1 MPLSKGLQVSPHSDL
16 SINSG
21 MRGVYGALT
30 AFPLLQHSR
39 CWEAVLEVLHSNLLR
54 GGAELSLERMMF
66 RIYCLPW
73 SLSPAIEG
81 GGGVGSGEGGPPKA
95 RARLGWGESL
105 SAKGSP
111 AAWPSAGWGA
121 FPRPAKLSAP
131 LSVLPC
137 SKR

>member
-1 MPLSKGLQVSPHSDL
+1 MADDMPLSKGLQVSPHSDL

-81 GGGVGSGEGGPPKA
+81 GGGVGADSGGCAGGKRGLRVWRSA
-95 RARLGWGESL
+95 CEFSVAVLSL
-105 SAKGSP
+105 LIFCDCVNK
-111 AAWPSAGWGA
+111 
-121 FPRPAKLSAP
+121 
-131 LSVLPC
+131 
-137 SKR
+137 